1 MTTMAETTTPTRDI
15 VPPAQL
21 GAWVAFLEAHAR
33 VFELLERE
41 LRDEEEL
48 HLTWYDVMVHLSAAP
63 ERRLR
68 MQELADAILLSK
80 SGLTRLVDRMEQ
92 AGLVRRVACPDD
104 RRGTFAELTPAGLER
119 LRATAPSHLRG
130 VREHFADLLDDD
142 EAAQLERLLRRIGD
156 AARAKR

>member
-63 ERRLR
+63 DRRLR

-80 SGLTRLVDRMEQ
+80 SGLTRLVDRMDPVLD
-92 AGLVRRVACPDD
+92 LVLAREPGVATTEGEAVRDFL
-104 RRGTFAELTPAGLER
+104 GG
-119 LRATAPSHLRG
+119 SH
-130 VREHFADLLDDD
+130 
-142 EAAQLERLLRRIGD
+142 
-156 AARAKR
+156 